1 MVRHQGID
9 VYLAPFSDINNRFRE
24 YPVPATYPKFT
35 NGASEAY
42 VEAVDG
48 ERFVV
53 VVDLGEEYEAK
64 GSARLWI
71 ECFIDGGFISKQ
83 VSPYVQL
90 KEAVPRESALRGRYI
105 NERTDLH
112 IAGQLVR
119 CGYKLSPLRMGTL
132 LFLLPIHKSLEYC
145 LSRMRI

>member
-24 YPVPATYPKFT
+24 YPVPATSPKST
-35 NGASEAY
+35 NDASEAY

-71 ECFIDGGFISKQ
+71 ECFIDGGFMSKQ

-119 CGYKLSPLRMGTL
+119 CGYKISPLRMGTL
-132 LFLLPIHKSLEYC
+132 LFLSPIHKSLEY
-145 LSRMRI
+145 